1 MRTIADGKFSGK
13 RLVVFGCGYL
23 GGAVAREA
31 RARGMRVT
39 ALTRNEAKAAELRAG
54 GIEAVVADLASADW
68 HGRIAG
74 GAEFVLNAV
83 SSGGRG
89 IEGYRR
95 SYEEGMRSIL
105 VWARERGR
113 VGTLVYTSSTS
124 VYPEG
129 GGVRV
134 EEEGESEREG
144 KSESEGESAKES
156 GKSDGD
162 GRDEKRRILR
172 EAERLLR
179 ETAGA
184 CERWFVLRL
193 AGLYGPGRVNLV
205 EQVRAGVVAGRG
217 DRRLNLIHRDD
228 ACAAIWTA
236 FAAPKEVAGGIFNVA
251 DDGAAPKAEVANWLA
266 QKLGVAPP
274 AFTGSPMTGRTA
286 VTPDRVIANDRI
298 KRVLGWAPRFA
309 SFREGY
315 ENVLA
320 PDRE

>member
-1 MRTIADGKFSGK
+1 
-13 RLVVFGCGYL
+13 
-23 GGAVAREA
+23 
-31 RARGMRVT
+31 
-39 ALTRNEAKAAELRAG
+39 
-54 GIEAVVADLASADW
+54 
-68 HGRIAG
+68 
-74 GAEFVLNAV
+74 
-83 SSGGRG
+83 
-89 IEGYRR
+89 
-95 SYEEGMRSIL
+95 MRSIL
-105 VWARERGR
+105 EWARERGR

-124 VYPEG
+124 VYPQG

-134 EEEGESEREG
+134 EEERDGEDERER
-144 KSESEGESAKES
+144 EGESAKES
-156 GKSDGD
+156 GKSGG
-162 GRDEKRRILR
+162 GREEKRRILR

-228 ACAAIWTA
+228 ACAAIRAA

-274 AFTGSPMTGRTA
+274 TFTGAPMNGRTT